1 MVILVKKATINPKS
15 KNSHCFKHSL
25 VAEHWEKLDNH
36 PERISNLKIFFRNC
50 NWKNI
55 DFLATSKN
63 WKKLEQDSKAIALNI
78 LFVPHNTEKIELAYQ
93 SKKKRKNKVILLM
106 ITDGEKWHYLA
117 VKSLPALLKR
127 ITSNHN
133 RFLLFKLFSFIQH
146 KKQT

>member
-1 MVILVKKATINPKS
+1 MVKKATVISKS
-15 KNSHCFKHSL
+15 KNNHCFKHSL
-25 VAEHWEKLDNH
+25 VAENWEKIDNH

-55 DFLATSKN
+55 DFPATSKN
-63 WKKLEQDSKAIALNI
+63 WKKLEQDSKTIALNI
-78 LFVPHNTEKIELAYQ
+78 LFVPCHTEKIELAYK
-93 SKKKRKNKVILLM
+93 SKYNKRKNKVILLM
-106 ITDGEKWHYLA
+106 ITDCEKWHNLA

-127 ITSNHN
+127 IMSNRN